1 MKFKKPKFWDA
12 RVNFFSILL
21 LPFSLIV
28 LLIIFLKKKIVKPI
42 SFNTPI
48 ICIGNIYIG
57 GTSKTPTAIFLA
69 NKLSKL
75 GNRTVIIRK
84 FYESHTDEYN
94 LIKANF
100 SNLIINKNRVDGIR
114 KAEESNYDKIILD
127 DGFQDLTI
135 KKDVNIICFNKNQL
149 IGNGLIIPSGPL
161 REGLNSLNN
170 AHIILIN
177 GEKDNQFERKIL
189 NINKQ
194 LKIFYSSF
202 IPENLGEFKGKKLLA
217 LAAIANPENFF
228 RLIKNFGLDIRK
240 ELIYPDHYEFSK
252 MEVNEILDEVK
263 KNDYQIIMTEKD
275 YFKFNNFEI
284 KNINY
289 LKVSLKIN
297 DEDSFVKAINNYVK
311 TN

>member
-12 RVNFFSILL
+12 RVNLFSILL

-42 SFNTPI
+42 SFSTPI

-135 KKDVNIICFNKNQL
+135 KKDVNIVCFNKNQL

-263 KNDYQIIMTEKD
+263 KTIIK
-275 YFKFNNFEI
+275 
-284 KNINY
+284 
-289 LKVSLKIN
+289 
-297 DEDSFVKAINNYVK
+297 
-311 TN
+311 

>member
-1 MKFKKPKFWDA
+1 MKFKKPKFWND

-28 LLIIFLKKKIVKPI
+28 LLIIFFKKKIVKPI
-42 SFNTPI
+42 SFSTPI

-135 KKDVNIICFNKNQL
+135 KKDVNIVCFNKNQL

>member
-12 RVNFFSILL
+12 RVNLFSILL

-42 SFNTPI
+42 IFGTPI

-135 KKDVNIICFNKNQL
+135 KKDVNIVCFNKNQL

-297 DEDSFVKAINNYVK
+297 DEDSFVKEINNYFK
-311 TN
+311 KN